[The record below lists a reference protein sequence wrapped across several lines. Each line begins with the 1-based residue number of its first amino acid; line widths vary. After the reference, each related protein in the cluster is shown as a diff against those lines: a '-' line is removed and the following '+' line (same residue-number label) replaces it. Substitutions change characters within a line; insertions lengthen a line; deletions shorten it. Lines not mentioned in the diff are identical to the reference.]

1 MREYMDSDG
10 ECRRIARPVCTY
22 LDRLPDLPPGALL
35 HGSKLANAIHDYDRH
50 LGCPFAWYFIMLSS
64 KSANYSLAGAVLQD
78 QMGAY
83 DYLPA
88 RDLKVLRQWEER
100 PYGV

>member
-1 MREYMDSDG
+1 
-10 ECRRIARPVCTY
+10 
-22 LDRLPDLPPGALL
+22 
-35 HGSKLANAIHDYDRH
+35 
-50 LGCPFAWYFIMLSS
+50 MLSS
-64 KSANYSLAGAVLQD
+64 HSENYTLAEAVLRD

-88 RDLKVLRQWEER
+88 KDLKVLRQWEER

>member
-1 MREYMDSDG
+1 MG
-10 ECRRIARPVCTY
+10 KRIR
-22 LDRLPDLPPGALL
+22 GA
-35 HGSKLANAIHDYDRH
+35 KLANAIHGYDRR
-50 LGCPFAWYFIMLSS
+50 LGYPFAWYFMMLGQ
-64 KSANYSLAGAVLQD
+64 KAENYALADAVLAD

-88 RDLKVLRQWEER
+88 RDLKVLRQWEQS